1 MQATY
6 TTKKSFMDP
15 KIVKKTQD
23 TLGKFIKRPPLTE
36 KLLNKPPFR
45 FLHDIIT
52 EVVRSTG
59 FLKDLYTA
67 EEMDSANVKE
77 KEAKINFLQKSIDV
91 VGMISGQLS
100 VRPVKIVAGH
110 EPEKTNEFLQ
120 AIGTAILNKKSST
133 DAVKRVLA
141 GEKPGK
147 ESSDSK
153 RRESKPG
160 NKDKDKER
168 ERSKERE
175 KEKERDGERSRD
187 KDKENDKERDRR
199 KQGDSKR
206 KESSSKTEGSE
217 RRKREDSGK
226 KERDKER
233 DREKEREKE
242 RSSDQLKTHKKD
254 DETDGLDEG
263 AGLVDGELQNGEL
276 PANRIPRPSSAK
288 EFQEGGSNGHAVN
301 DQVKSTEKMNGVLHD
316 EELPPQVIKSR
327 SIPRPSS
334 ARPAPPKIKKQV
346 DEIEDQNARIGS
358 GKQVASVI
366 VDDGKDQEDE
376 DDTFVVEDTHAIQND
391 VEVAP
396 SAETAEEDGAHGGL
410 VRKILETKKEL
421 EGSGTQDAKPKQ
433 ERQAPIISDAA
444 RRKERELA
452 QKEIEKL
459 RTSIQT
465 LTRSANPLGKI
476 MDYIQ
481 EDMDSMQKE
490 LDMWRRE
497 NVEHG
502 IALKREESVTESEI
516 APLKLQLAE
525 LDTEITEMVDRIS
538 TVKCNI
544 IRNDEKIQ
552 KMLSSVSI
560 ASR

>member
-1 MQATY
+1 
-6 TTKKSFMDP
+6 MDP

-23 TLGKFIKRPPLTE
+23 TLGKFIKKPPLTE

-52 EVVRSTG
+52 EVVRNTG
-59 FLKDLYTA
+59 FLKDLYTP

-160 NKDKDKER
+160 IKDKDKER

-233 DREKEREKE
+233 DREKDREKE
-242 RSSDQLKTHKKD
+242 RSSDQLKTHEKD

-288 EFQEGGSNGHAVN
+288 GQRCRPSGEGEEFQEGGSNG
-301 DQVKSTEKMNGVLHD
+301 MF
-316 EELPPQVIKSR
+316 
-327 SIPRPSS
+327 
-334 ARPAPPKIKKQV
+334 
-346 DEIEDQNARIGS
+346 
-358 GKQVASVI
+358 I
-366 VDDGKDQEDE
+366 V
-376 DDTFVVEDTHAIQND
+376 F
-391 VEVAP
+391 
-396 SAETAEEDGAHGGL
+396 
-410 VRKILETKKEL
+410 
-421 EGSGTQDAKPKQ
+421 

-525 LDTEITEMVDRIS
+525 LDTEITEMVS
-538 TVKCNI
+538 CSPYAVKNS
-544 IRNDEKIQ
+544 
-552 KMLSSVSI
+552 L
-560 ASR
+560 

>member
-1 MQATY
+1 
-6 TTKKSFMDP
+6 MDQ
-15 KIVKKTQD
+15 KVAKKTQD
-23 TLGKFIKRPPLTE
+23 TLGKVIKKPPLTD
-36 KLLNKPPFR
+36 KLLSKPPFR

-52 EVVRSTG
+52 EVIRNTG
-59 FLKDLYTA
+59 FLKGLYTPD
-67 EEMDSANVKE
+67 EMDSANVKD
-77 KEAKINFLQKSIDV
+77 KEAKIAFLQKAIDV
-91 VGMISGQLS
+91 VGMINGQLS
-100 VRPVKIVAGH
+100 VRPSKIVAGH

-120 AIGTAILNKKSST
+120 SMGTAILNKKSSS
-133 DAVKRVLA
+133 DAVKKVLA

-153 RRESKPG
+153 RKESRTG
-160 NKDKDKER
+160 SGGKER
-168 ERSKERE
+168 ERSKERD
-175 KEKERDGERSRD
+175 KTEKEREKSRD
-187 KDKENDKERDRR
+187 RDKENDKDKDKRKQSDAKKKDGSSNKTESSDRR
-199 KQGDSKR
+199 KKDDSAK
-206 KESSSKTEGSE
+206 
-217 RRKREDSGK
+217 
-226 KERDKER
+226 
-233 DREKEREKE
+233 REKEREE
-242 RSSDQLKTHKKD
+242 RSSEKNREKAPKKED
-254 DETDGLDEG
+254 DIDVVDSG
-263 AGLVDGELQNGEL
+263 AGVIDGELENGEL

-288 EFQEGGSNGHAVN
+288 GQRRRPSGEGEDLQEGEVNGPTMSEQARP
-301 DQVKSTEKMNGVLHD
+301 TEEMNGVLNH

-334 ARPAPPKIKKQV
+334 ARPAPPKIKKQQ
-346 DEIEDQNARIGS
+346 EELEDQMARIGS

-376 DDTFVVEDTHAIQND
+376 DDTFVVEDAHAIQND
-391 VEVAP
+391 LDMTPAGEVA
-396 SAETAEEDGAHGGL
+396 EDDGEHGGL
-410 VRKILETKKEL
+410 VREILKTKKEL
-421 EGSGTQDAKPKQ
+421 EGGGNQEPRPRQ
-433 ERQAPIISDAA
+433 ERLAPIMSDAA

-490 LDMWRRE
+490 LDLWRRE
-497 NVEHG
+497 NVDHA
-502 IALKREESVTESEI
+502 IALKREESITESEI
-516 APLKLQLAE
+516 APLKSQLEE

-544 IRNDEKIQ
+544 LRNDEKIQ

-560 ASR
+560 TTR

>member
-1 MQATY
+1 
-6 TTKKSFMDP
+6 MDP

-133 DAVKRVLA
+133 DAVKR
-141 GEKPGK
+141 
-147 ESSDSK
+147 
-153 RRESKPG
+153 
-160 NKDKDKER
+160 DKER

-226 KERDKER
+226 KEKDKER

-288 EFQEGGSNGHAVN
+288 GQRCRPSGEGEEFQEGGSNGHAVN
-301 DQVKSTEKMNGVLHD
+301 EQVKSTEKMNGVLHD

-376 DDTFVVEDTHAIQND
+376 DDTFVT
-391 VEVAP
+391 P
-396 SAETAEEDGAHGGL
+396 SAETAEDDGAHGGL

-421 EGSGTQDAKPKQ
+421 EGSGTQDAKPK
-433 ERQAPIISDAA
+433 
-444 RRKERELA
+444 
-452 QKEIEKL
+452 
-459 RTSIQT
+459 
-465 LTRSANPLGKI
+465 
-476 MDYIQ
+476 Q

-538 TVKCNI
+538 AVKCNI